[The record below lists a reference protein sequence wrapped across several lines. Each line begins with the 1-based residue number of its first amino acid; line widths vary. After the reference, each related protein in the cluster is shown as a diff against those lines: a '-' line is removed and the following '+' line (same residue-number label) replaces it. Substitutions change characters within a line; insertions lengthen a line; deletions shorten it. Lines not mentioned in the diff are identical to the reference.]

1 MPDPVKAPPE
11 EVVIEIKDKITLDI
25 WEKYKNEPSKTFKEM
40 HERDTKMI
48 NGLIAE
54 LAIAKAIIQIYE
66 AK

>member
-11 EVVIEIKDKITLDI
+11 EVVIEIKDKITFDL
-25 WEKYKNEPSKTFKEM
+25 WKKYDSEPSSNFKEM

-48 NGLIAE
+48 NDLIAE
-54 LAIAKAIIQIYE
+54 LAIAKATIRIYE